1 MLQCVPLVSKQR
13 CWHSVR
19 CSVLQHKHVVC
30 EQFDRCQ
37 TRTTKDNKM
46 ELIGTI
52 LPSQTQSWLLTKLTL
67 FHKYCGL
74 NLSLLTVSSIQWPI
88 FIDSTVQT
96 WCLVCVCMCACV
108 HVCMCACVHVWV
120 NVCVCCVCM
129 CVLKFTCGLQ
139 DHEIFWQTASNH
151 TTKFFQLHIRKL
163 YTY

>member
-19 CSVLQHKHVVC
+19 CSLLQHKHVVC

-74 NLSLLTVSSIQWPI
+74 NLSLLTVSSWH
-88 FIDSTVQT
+88 TVT
-96 WCLVCVCMCACV
+96 NIHRFHCANMMSSVCV
-108 HVCMCACVHVWV
+108 HVCVCACVSEC
-120 NVCVCCVCM
+120 VCVLCVHVCFE
-129 CVLKFTCGLQ
+129 VHLRSARSWNILTDSIKPHYKILSIT
-139 DHEIFWQTASNH
+139 
-151 TTKFFQLHIRKL
+151 
-163 YTY
+163 YT